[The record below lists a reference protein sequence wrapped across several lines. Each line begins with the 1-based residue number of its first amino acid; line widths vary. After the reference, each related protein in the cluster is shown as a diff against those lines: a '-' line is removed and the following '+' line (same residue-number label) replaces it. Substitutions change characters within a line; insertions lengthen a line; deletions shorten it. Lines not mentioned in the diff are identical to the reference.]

1 MAKIKVSDYIAS
13 RLKNIYDIKNV
24 FMVSGGGAMHLNDS
38 FGKYIPYICNHN
50 EQACAIAAEGYAKA
64 SSKLAVVNVTT
75 GPGGLN
81 CLNGVFG
88 QWTDSVPVLY
98 ISGQVKRATT
108 LASCPDL
115 NLRQLGDQEADIIS
129 VVKPLTKY
137 AVMVKNPLEIKYHLD
152 RAVYEATTGRKGPVW
167 LDIPIDVQAAV
178 IEEQE
183 LIDFDIS
190 CKPPSTK
197 EYCKITEV
205 LNRLSLAKTPLIVA
219 GHGIRLSG
227 MKHTFLDILKNL
239 NIPVVTTFNGFDLLS
254 EDTPQYIGRIGTIGQ
269 RAGNF
274 ALQNA
279 DLVLFLG
286 TRNNIRQI
294 SYNWENFARNAY
306 KIVVDIDKAELE
318 KPLVKPD
325 MAIHADLADFL
336 PLLKEALTSIDK
348 PQWLTFCWDLKERYS
363 FGNTKEYSQT
373 GDKINVY
380 YFVRRLTELMSEN
393 DVCVT
398 ANGTAIIASVQTA
411 MVKNNQRIFSNSGD
425 ASMGYDLPAAI
436 GACVANN
443 KKNTICIAGDG
454 SLMMNLQELQT
465 LKHHN
470 LPVKIFILNND
481 GYSSIK
487 QTQTNFFEGR
497 NTGAGTNSGVSIP
510 DFVKVGSAF
519 DIKSIR
525 LESPDEIDNTI
536 KDVLS
541 AKGPV
546 LCDVIVN
553 PDYIFTPKLSS
564 RKLEDGTMISP
575 SLEDMYPFLPRDE
588 YERNFYSPLK

>member
-178 IEEQE
+178 IDEQE

-197 EYCKITEV
+197 EDCKITEV

-336 PLLKEALTSIDK
+336 PLLKESLTSIDK
-348 PQWLTFCWDLKERYS
+348 PQWLTFCRDLKERYS

-536 KDVLS
+536 KNVLS

-588 YERNFYSPLK
+588 YEKNFIH

>member
-178 IEEQE
+178 IDEQE

-197 EYCKITEV
+197 EDCKITEV
-205 LNRLSLAKTPLIVA
+205 LSCLSLAKTPLIVA

-239 NIPVVTTFNGFDLLS
+239 NIPVVTTFNGFDLLN

-336 PLLKEALTSIDK
+336 PLLKESLTSIDK
-348 PQWLTFCWDLKERYS
+348 PQWLTFCRDLKERYS

-536 KDVLS
+536 KNVLS

-588 YERNFYSPLK
+588 YERNFIH

>member
-75 GPGGLN
+75 GPGGVN

-178 IEEQE
+178 IDEQE

-197 EYCKITEV
+197 EDCKITEV
-205 LNRLSLAKTPLIVA
+205 LSRLSLAKTPLIVA

-239 NIPVVTTFNGFDLLS
+239 NIPVVTTFNGFDLLN

-348 PQWLTFCWDLKERYS
+348 PEWLTFCRDLKERYS
-363 FGNTKEYSQT
+363 FSNTKEYSQT

-497 NTGAGTNSGVSIP
+497 NTGAGTNSGVSMP

-525 LESPDEIDNTI
+525 LESPNEIDNTI

-541 AKGPV
+541 TKGPV

-553 PDYIFTPKLSS
+553 LDYIFTPKLSS

-588 YERNFYSPLK
+588 YEKNFYK

>member
-178 IEEQE
+178 IDEQE

-197 EYCKITEV
+197 EDCRITEV

-227 MKHTFLDILKNL
+227 MKNTFLDILKNL

-336 PLLKEALTSIDK
+336 PLLKESLTSIDK
-348 PQWLTFCWDLKERYS
+348 PQWLTFCRDLKERYS

-588 YERNFYSPLK
+588 YEKNFIH